1 MKQHE
6 TQQQLTLVYANG
18 VWRRISNKKW
28 LSQVFAAAAA
38 SGTGAGR
45 SVRNSDVLYKVENQ
59 LFLWLAHKSITPESD
74 SKTTVSVSVGYFTSE
89 QKQLNVADSNDD
101 DDDDD
106 EVSFFLHHAKWLAL
120 SEDDDDDDDDTAKH
134 FYTLNYGLLS
144 VGTYFARSCVFHVG
158 VSQSELVWV
167 LKRLLHLASTLY

>member
-1 MKQHE
+1 M
-6 TQQQLTLVYANG
+6 LVA
-18 VWRRISNKKW
+18 
-28 LSQVFAAAAA
+28 
-38 SGTGAGR
+38 R
-45 SVRNSDVLYKVENQ
+45 SKTPIDVLYKVENQ

-101 DDDDD
+101 D

-120 SEDDDDDDDDTAKH
+120 SEDDGTAKH

-158 VSQSELVWV
+158 VSQSELV
-167 LKRLLHLASTLY
+167 

>member
-38 SGTGAGR
+38 AAFGTGAGR

-101 DDDDD
+101 DD

-120 SEDDDDDDDDTAKH
+120 SEDDDTAKH

-167 LKRLLHLASTLY
+167 LKRLLHLTSTLY